1 MRNYDWIIMGGG
13 ASGLA
18 LCNELIS
25 SSLRGDILLIESN
38 EEKWN
43 DRTWCFWSENELG
56 ESYQSNFF
64 WKKIEIRTSSGSR
77 EFKSDPFSYRLI
89 RSGEFYRKLYDRL
102 SQNARV
108 TIVREKVERY
118 KSLGPYAEVK
128 TDKNIYRGSW
138 VFNSL
143 LSFAPIPNS
152 VRGGLKQHFLG
163 SWIRTEKDCFD
174 PGKIRLMDFEVKQEG
189 GVQFVY
195 LLPISAR
202 EALVE
207 YTVFS
212 RGVWEKPRYRTAIK
226 SYLLEKFEL
235 QDYVIEEEESGVI
248 PMCPDTF
255 PRITDG
261 RIIHIGSAGGLTKA
275 STGYTF
281 HRIVEDSKAL
291 VKSMAYYG
299 RPIPDLKA
307 TGRFAFYDRLLLWLV
322 KNKPEKVPGIFL
334 HLFSCNPKSVFKFLA
349 EKSNLLEE
357 IGLFLRLP
365 WPPFLT
371 ALWHEYFKPSST
383 KSLGS
388 ISQHDHLD
396 LPIAKLAKGNQSGI

>member
-13 ASGLA
+13 ASGLI

-25 SSLRGDILLIESN
+25 SSLCGDVLLIENS
-38 EEKWN
+38 EKKWN
-43 DRTWCFWSENELG
+43 DRSWCFWSENELG
-56 ESYQSNFF
+56 ENFNSNFF
-64 WKKIEIRTSSGSR
+64 WKKIEINTQAGSR
-77 EFKSDPFSYRLI
+77 NLSISPFAYRFI
-89 RSGEFYRKLYDRL
+89 RSGEFYRKMYDRIR
-102 SQNARV
+102 QNPRV
-108 TIVREKVERY
+108 TVLHEKVESFR
-118 KSLGPYAEVK
+118 SLGPYAEVK
-128 TDKNIYRGSW
+128 TDKNVYQGSW

-143 LSFAPIPNS
+143 ASLAPLPES
-152 VRGGLKQHFLG
+152 VRSGLKQHFLG
-163 SWIRTEKDCFD
+163 SWIKSSTDVFD
-174 PGKIRLMDFEVKQEG
+174 PGRVKLMDFAVEQDG

-195 LLPISAR
+195 VLPISPR
-202 EALVE
+202 EALIE

-212 RGVWEKPRYRTAIK
+212 KEVWTKPRYRKGIHQYIQENYGLD
-226 SYLLEKFEL
+226 SYE
-235 QDYVIEEEESGVI
+235 VVEEESGVI

-255 PRITDG
+255 PRISDG

-281 HRIVEDSKAL
+281 HRIIEDSKAL
-291 VKSMAYYG
+291 VKSMAYHG
-299 RPIPDLKA
+299 RPIPSLKA

-322 KNKPEKVPGIFL
+322 KNRPEKVPGIFL
-334 HLFSCNPKSVFKFLA
+334 RLFSCNPKHVFKFLA
-349 EKSNLLEE
+349 EKSNLIEE

-371 ALWHEYFKPSST
+371 ALWHEYFKPSPT

-388 ISQHDHLD
+388 ASQPDHFD

>member
-13 ASGLA
+13 ASGLI
-18 LCNELIS
+18 LCNELIN
-25 SSLRGDILLIESN
+25 SSLCGDVLLIESN
-38 EEKWN
+38 EKKWN
-43 DRTWCFWSENELG
+43 DRSWCFWSEKELG
-56 ESYQSNFF
+56 GNFNSNFF
-64 WKKIEIRTSSGSR
+64 WKKIEINTPGGSR
-77 EFKSDPFSYRLI
+77 EFASSPFSYRLI
-89 RSGEFYRKLYDRL
+89 RSGEFYQKMYGRL
-102 SQNARV
+102 SQNDRV
-108 TIVREKVERY
+108 SIVNESVESY
-118 KSLGPYAEVK
+118 ASLGPYAEVK
-128 TDKNIYRGSW
+128 TNKNTYRGNW
-138 VFNSL
+138 LFNSL
-143 LSFAPIPNS
+143 MSLAPLPDS

-163 SWIRTEKDCFD
+163 SWIRTKEDCFD
-174 PGKIRLMDFEVKQEG
+174 PTKVKLMDFEVEQEG

-195 LLPISAR
+195 LLPLSKR

-212 RGVWEKPRYRTAIK
+212 KDIWEKPRYRTAIQ
-226 SYLLEKFEL
+226 SYLSEKFDLEDFL
-235 QDYVIEEEESGVI
+235 VEEEESGVI

-281 HRIVEDSKAL
+281 HRILEDSRAL

-299 RPIPDLKA
+299 RPIPKLQA

-322 KNKPEKVPGIFL
+322 KHMPEKVPGIFL
-334 HLFSCNPKSVFKFLA
+334 SLFSCNPKHVFKFLA
-349 EKSNLLEE
+349 EKSNLFEE

-371 ALWHEYFKPSST
+371 ALWYEYFQTSPP

-388 ISQHDHLD
+388 ATQSDHFD